1 MDQAAYESLAGLS
14 TVDKAVELRRR
25 HICNCCQAVVA
36 AIHNDPQ
43 LLNAASG
50 FGGGMGCG
58 LGPCGALIGAVIAAG
73 DKTGGNGT
81 TRLSRQ
87 IYEKFRERSG
97 AVVCRELKGLD
108 TGTVLCS
115 CDDCVRNAVEA
126 WQEVI
131 GG

>member
-126 WQEVI
+126 WQEVM

>member
-1 MDQAAYESLAGLS
+1 MDQAAYESLDGLS

-126 WQEVI
+126 WQEVM

>member
-87 IYEKFRERSG
+87 IYEKFHERSG

-126 WQEVI
+126 WQEVM

>member
-50 FGGGMGCG
+50 FGGGMGCT

-126 WQEVI
+126 WQEVM
-131 GG
+131 GS

>member
-126 WQEVI
+126 WQEVM
-131 GG
+131 GS

>member
-36 AIHNDPQ
+36 AIRNDPQ

-126 WQEVI
+126 WQEVM